1 MKRSKDTAKQPPAV
15 TKKPLAGAELDKV
28 SSGDQMGDLD
38 QQALKEIKDAT
49 DEPIRTP
56 ALCSRSHGQ
65 RRSVAEVRKAGPL
78 REVAALADR
87 RGYGFTADELA
98 ATAQERAAAVGRKLS
113 AADLDA
119 VISAGCRNAGDILHD
134 IFGRR

>member
-1 MKRSKDTAKQPPAV
+1 MSQS
-15 TKKPLAGAELDKV
+15 ELDRFAR
-28 SSGDQMGDLD
+28 DLKANAD
-38 QQALKEIKDAT
+38 L
-49 DEPIRTP
+49 
-56 ALCSRSHGQ
+56 L
-65 RRSVAEVRKAGPL
+65 AEVRKAGPL

-113 AADLDA
+113 AADLD
-119 VISAGCRNAGDILHD
+119 VVVGAGCRNAGDILHD